1 MKNSKKATVKDQKTS
16 FFVLKF
22 ILFFVIIYYMKS
34 NILLVGLDYDFIK
47 NVANELANKF
57 DMFFLDVNDLIEYNL
72 IDTKN
77 VKVTCGVEYFEKVEK
92 KIALSVAEYENTVI
106 NFPYSLFLNAN
117 FANILSQRAL
127 TIFIKMDKET
137 LVKENFRKGEN
148 KLSIEILTCDELNKL
163 LEEKVDLTVGNST
176 LNTKI
181 CIDDIVEKLKN
192 IDLDGNN

>member
-1 MKNSKKATVKDQKTS
+1 
-16 FFVLKF
+16 
-22 ILFFVIIYYMKS
+22 MKS

-47 NVANELANKF
+47 SVANELANKF

-92 KIALSVAEYENTVI
+92 KIALSVTEYENTVI

-117 FANILSQRAL
+117 FSNVLSKRAL

-137 LVKENFRKGEN
+137 LAKENFKNGQN
-148 KLSIEILTCDELNKL
+148 KLSIEILTSDELNKL
-163 LEEKVDLTVGNST
+163 LEEKVDLVVENST

-181 CIDDIVEKLKN
+181 CIDDIIEKLKE
-192 IDLDGNN
+192 LNNNNK

>member
-1 MKNSKKATVKDQKTS
+1 M
-16 FFVLKF
+16 
-22 ILFFVIIYYMKS
+22 
-34 NILLVGLDYDFIK
+34 VGLDYEFIK
-47 NVANELANKF
+47 SVANELANKF

-72 IDTKN
+72 MDTKN

-117 FANILSQRAL
+117 FSKVLSKRAL

-137 LVKENFRKGEN
+137 LVKENFRKGDN
-148 KLSIEILTCDELNKL
+148 KLSIEILTCEELNKL
-163 LEEKVDLTVGNST
+163 LSEKVDIVVENTT

-181 CIDDIVEKLKN
+181 CIDDIVEKLQQ
-192 IDLDGNN
+192 L

>member
-1 MKNSKKATVKDQKTS
+1 
-16 FFVLKF
+16 
-22 ILFFVIIYYMKS
+22 MKS
-34 NILLVGLDYDFIK
+34 NILLVGLDYNFVK

-57 DMFFLDVNDLIEYNL
+57 EMYFLDVNDLIEYNL

-92 KIALSVAEYENTVI
+92 KIALSVTEYENTVI

-117 FANILSQRAL
+117 FCNLLSKRAL

-137 LVKENFRKGEN
+137 LVKENFRNGEN
-148 KLSIEILTCDELNKL
+148 KLSIEILTCEELNKL
-163 LEEKVDLTVGNST
+163 LSEKVDIVVENST

-181 CIDDIVEKLKN
+181 CIDDIIQKLKE
-192 IDLDGNN
+192 IK

>member
-1 MKNSKKATVKDQKTS
+1 
-16 FFVLKF
+16 
-22 ILFFVIIYYMKS
+22 MKS

-47 NVANELANKF
+47 SVANELANKF

-92 KIALSVAEYENTVI
+92 KIALSVTEYENTVI

-117 FANILSQRAL
+117 FSNVLSKRAL

-137 LVKENFRKGEN
+137 LAKENFKKGQN
-148 KLSIEILTCDELNKL
+148 KLSIEILTSDELNKL
-163 LEEKVDLTVGNST
+163 LEEKVDLVVENST

-181 CIDDIVEKLKN
+181 CIDDIIEKLKE
-192 IDLDGNN
+192 LNNNNK

>member
-1 MKNSKKATVKDQKTS
+1 
-16 FFVLKF
+16 
-22 ILFFVIIYYMKS
+22 MKS
-34 NILLVGLDYDFIK
+34 NILLVGLDYDFVK
-47 NVANELANKF
+47 SVANELANKF

-92 KIALSVAEYENTVI
+92 KIALSVTEYEKTVI

-117 FANILSQRAL
+117 FSNVLSKRAL

-137 LVKENFRKGEN
+137 LAKENFKKGQN
-148 KLSIEILTCDELNKL
+148 KLSIEILTSDELNKL
-163 LEEKVDLTVGNST
+163 LEEKVDLVVENST

-181 CIDDIVEKLKN
+181 CIDDIIEKLKE
-192 IDLDGNN
+192 LNNNNK

>member
-1 MKNSKKATVKDQKTS
+1 
-16 FFVLKF
+16 
-22 ILFFVIIYYMKS
+22 MKS

-117 FANILSQRAL
+117 FSNILSERAL